1 MTNSESNEGEE
12 SIHLSLQTLTLV
24 VMLIVY
30 ITAGPLLKRS
40 KLKFIQAS
48 GVTMIVG
55 IIWTFIVKCIYPQ
68 SSFFK
73 AFKFNDVF
81 FFTFVLPWIIFRI
94 GYNTKLTS
102 CLKYFKYIIAI
113 SLIGTVISFI
123 LIAALTYIFDVYNV
137 FNIKYNQYD
146 DRNTLHLHIY
156 EIFQFAAAIT
166 ANDAIGAINLI
177 ANDDAKLNAIAE
189 GDGVINNAICIAL
202 FKIARNLSESDSLS
216 GSLCLEM
223 IVNCVVLFVVSF
235 IVGGLVGLLF
245 AYFLKKVKIFK
256 LNRVQEISL
265 MLLFAFISYIVCDW
279 AHLSPMIAVLSSALF
294 MSHYAFYNFAFQT
307 REESALISVVLNTL
321 SEALVFSL
329 LGMSLIYFTTH
340 SFSLSFLIVEIIII
354 IVTRIVVLVSLT
366 KIMEST
372 MSFSLPFQMQSILT
386 AMGSMRGAISFG
398 LGVTISSADQ
408 LNSDIMTATIVF
420 IVFITNIFF
429 SAIMP
434 LFTSKE
440 QSVLKDITDDAMMQ
454 TDIVTYM
461 HPNTKIKSLEP
472 KPSVSSEEM
481 EEQIDD
487 GLLKKIEKY
496 DEDKVMP
503 VIIGDW
509 KEIMQDNDNLATLI
523 KRALKEWSENKM
535 KGLGNWSEE
544 NRKEDKGIYKIVGGI
559 GVYEPKDNIVRTEMN
574 VLNDKTNK

>member
-1 MTNSESNEGEE
+1 
-12 SIHLSLQTLTLV
+12 
-24 VMLIVY
+24 
-30 ITAGPLLKRS
+30 
-40 KLKFIQAS
+40 
-48 GVTMIVG
+48 
-55 IIWTFIVKCIYPQ
+55 
-68 SSFFK
+68 
-73 AFKFNDVF
+73 
-81 FFTFVLPWIIFRI
+81 
-94 GYNTKLTS
+94 
-102 CLKYFKYIIAI
+102 
-113 SLIGTVISFI
+113 
-123 LIAALTYIFDVYNV
+123 
-137 FNIKYNQYD
+137 
-146 DRNTLHLHIY
+146 
-156 EIFQFAAAIT
+156 
-166 ANDAIGAINLI
+166 
-177 ANDDAKLNAIAE
+177 
-189 GDGVINNAICIAL
+189 
-202 FKIARNLSESDSLS
+202 
-216 GSLCLEM
+216 
-223 IVNCVVLFVVSF
+223 
-235 IVGGLVGLLF
+235 
-245 AYFLKKVKIFK
+245 
-256 LNRVQEISL
+256 
-265 MLLFAFISYIVCDW
+265 
-279 AHLSPMIAVLSSALF
+279 
-294 MSHYAFYNFAFQT
+294 
-307 REESALISVVLNTL
+307 
-321 SEALVFSL
+321 
-329 LGMSLIYFTTH
+329 
-340 SFSLSFLIVEIIII
+340 
-354 IVTRIVVLVSLT
+354 
-366 KIMEST
+366 